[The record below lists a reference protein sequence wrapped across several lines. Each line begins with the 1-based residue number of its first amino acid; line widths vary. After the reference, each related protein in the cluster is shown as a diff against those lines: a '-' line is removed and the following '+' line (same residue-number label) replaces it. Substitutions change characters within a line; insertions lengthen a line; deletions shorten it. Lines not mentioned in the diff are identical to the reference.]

1 MPELEF
7 GDDQL
12 QFVEEMRLLGVV
24 EQSDMKWTS
33 NTEQIV
39 KRASNKLWIIR
50 GLKGLVAQTAELVD
64 IFIKQCRSILELAVP
79 AWHGAI
85 TLEERPDIERVKW
98 CRKWPSI

>member
-1 MPELEF
+1 MISNFNEL
-7 GDDQL
+7 GL
-12 QFVEEMRLLGVV
+12 
-24 EQSDMKWTS
+24 
-33 NTEQIV
+33 
-39 KRASNKLWIIR
+39 R

>member
-12 QFVEEMRLLGVV
+12 QYVEEMRLLGVV
-24 EQSDMKWTS
+24 VQSDMKWSS

-50 GLKGLVAQTAELVD
+50 RLKGLGAQTAELVD
-64 IFIKQCRSILELAVP
+64 IFTV
-79 AWHGAI
+79 
-85 TLEERPDIERVKW
+85 
-98 CRKWPSI
+98 